1 MNSTCKVLLTL
12 LVLVTSKGFCQEI
25 RPDATRVGQMAPD
38 FTLVSL
44 DGKPVRASDLWKK
57 KPSVFMTGSLTCPK
71 FRQKSPPLQALTKEF
86 DTKANFLLIYTL
98 EAHPKDQASPY
109 AQKIWIT
116 PENER
121 AGIFYSQ
128 PKTMEERM
136 TLAKTCAQKLK
147 INFPVVVDTLG
158 NQVWKDYEK
167 RANAALLVGT
177 DGRILLSQPWMDTAE
192 LRVALY
198 DSLRR
203 P

>member
-1 MNSTCKVLLTL
+1 
-12 LVLVTSKGFCQEI
+12 
-25 RPDATRVGQMAPD
+25 
-38 FTLVSL
+38 
-44 DGKPVRASDLWKK
+44 
-57 KPSVFMTGSLTCPK
+57 
-71 FRQKSPPLQALTKEF
+71 
-86 DTKANFLLIYTL
+86 
-98 EAHPKDQASPY
+98 
-109 AQKIWIT
+109 
-116 PENER
+116 
-121 AGIFYSQ
+121 
-128 PKTMEERM
+128 MEERM